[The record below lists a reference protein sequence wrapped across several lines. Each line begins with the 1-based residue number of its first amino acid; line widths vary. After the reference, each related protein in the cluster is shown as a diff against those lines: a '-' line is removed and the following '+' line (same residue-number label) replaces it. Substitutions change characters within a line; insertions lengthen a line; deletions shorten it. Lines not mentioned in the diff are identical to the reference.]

1 MPGLI
6 ILVVRSNVWEDP
18 TGLRRVGRAMDA
30 KTIVVGGGAMGT
42 AIVRGLLDSGTL
54 SPADIV
60 VAEIEPERREFL
72 AAEFGVATSP
82 EPSSCVGSA
91 ELLILAIKPQNFEE
105 LSRSIR
111 PVLHETALVISI
123 MAGVSRTRLREGL
136 GTDRVVRVM
145 PNIAAQVGQAMSVWI
160 GGDGVPTADRAVT
173 KRVLAALGAEIEI
186 EQESLLD
193 VATAVHGSGPA
204 YLYLFAEAWI
214 DAGVAAGLDRLT
226 SELLVRQTIAGSVA
240 LWEQSGRLPAELR
253 DAVTSP
259 GGTTAAGID
268 ELERF
273 DFPAAMRAAID
284 AATRRS
290 RELG

>member
-1 MPGLI
+1 MLRLI
-6 ILVVRSNVWEDP
+6 IRVPRSNVWGNP

-42 AIVRGLLDSGTL
+42 AIVRGLLDSGLL
-54 SPADIV
+54 SPADLV
-60 VAEIEPERREFL
+60 VAEIEHERREFL
-72 AAEFGVATSP
+72 AAQFGVATSP
-82 EPSSCVGSA
+82 EPSTCVDRGGIV
-91 ELLILAIKPQNFEE
+91 ILAIKPQNFEE
-105 LSRSIR
+105 LSRSIQ
-111 PVLHETALVISI
+111 PVLREDALVISI
-123 MAGVSRTRLREGL
+123 MAGVSMARLREAL

-145 PNIAAQVGQAMSVWI
+145 PNIAAQVGQGMSVWI
-160 GGDGVPTADRAVT
+160 GGDALSSNDRDVT
-173 KRVLAALGAEIEI
+173 KRVLAVLGAELEI

-204 YLYLFAEAWI
+204 YLYLLAEAWI
-214 DAGVAAGLDRLT
+214 DAGVAAGLDRPT
-226 SELLVRQTIAGSVA
+226 SEVLVRQTIAGSVA

-259 GGTTAAGID
+259 GGTTAAGLAA
-268 ELERF
+268 LEPF

-284 AATRRS
+284 AASRRS